1 MEGQGVPFLESLKW
15 LIRQNRYR
23 SRKKNTQK
31 KEKDQ
36 SEKNEKQ
43 KVHNKRKG
51 PYLMHRPDHG

>member
-31 KEKDQ
+31 KEK
-36 SEKNEKQ
+36 NEKQ